1 MPAVDEKSAHNDI
14 GSGEPE
20 VFAEAIARALG
31 KLGWHVDPTTEEG
44 RLRAAEFINDALSDP
59 LKTDKII
66 AALDADAPLASDD
79 AREKATSNP
88 AKRFIPRTGVGERT
102 PADYFLM
109 DGEPSR
115 GRLLT
120 ALETVARAKGI
131 KGI

>member
-1 MPAVDEKSAHNDI
+1 MPTFDEKVTHNDT
-14 GSGEPE
+14 GFGQAE
-20 VFAEAIARALG
+20 VSAEAIARALG

-59 LKTDKII
+59 MKMDKII
-66 AALDADAPLASDD
+66 AALDADAPLVSDD
-79 AREKATSNP
+79 SRDNATSDP
-88 AKRFIPRTGVGERT
+88 AKRFIPRTGVGEPT

-109 DGEPSR
+109 DDEPSR

-120 ALETVARAKGI
+120 ALETVGRAKAI

>member
-1 MPAVDEKSAHNDI
+1 MPTFDEKSAHNDI

-20 VFAEAIARALG
+20 VSAEAIAQALG
-31 KLGWHVDPTTEEG
+31 KLGCHVDPTTEEG

-59 LKTDKII
+59 VKMDKII
-66 AALDADAPLASDD
+66 AALDADAPLASYNAGD
-79 AREKATSNP
+79 KATSNP
-88 AKRFIPRTGVGERT
+88 AKRFIPRTGFGGRT
-102 PADYFLM
+102 PADEFLM
-109 DGEPSR
+109 DDEPSR